1 LGPWFIGTEKLE
13 LAGQIPATVVADG
26 EGEPAG
32 EDQGTRA
39 VLASGDVMVGVDRRG
54 WNGGEPRRR
63 RWSSTMAAVFRRG
76 GASAVDWR
84 LGRSSREA
92 RRFD

>member
-1 LGPWFIGTEKLE
+1 LLIGIERLQ
-13 LAGQIPATVVADG
+13 LVGQIPMTVVAGG

-32 EDQGTRA
+32 EDQKTRA
-39 VLASGDVMVGVDRRG
+39 VLARGDVQVRVTRRR

-63 RWSSTMAAVFRRG
+63 CSSTMAVVFRHDGSPAMDR
-76 GASAVDWR
+76 R

-92 RRFD
+92 RWFD